1 MDPLATF
8 THPELDVAALGIALS
23 DAGFALAPPE
33 SFRRTVLDTFDGRL
47 HAAGLRLE
55 RVGGTEPELVITGG
69 GAAPA
74 QVPAGDTLPR
84 TADDLPAGPFR
95 ARIAPLLDIRVLL
108 PLVTVEGRR
117 TLATRRD
124 DDGKLRVTV
133 ALHDELEVGG
143 HPEIRLPGVAEVHE
157 LTGYGRD
164 ARKVAKLLPT
174 LGLAAAGGD
183 VASLAAEAAGTD
195 LTGVSG
201 SPTVELDPDE
211 PAVEAYRRVLT
222 NLLDVAEA
230 NRPGTIDDLDPEF
243 LHDLR
248 VAVRRSRSVLSQA
261 KGVLPPDV
269 RDIQTEELRWLGGV
283 TGPARDLDVYVIG
296 WAGYVAPLGD
306 DAAALDPVLAH
317 LERKRAAAHRD
328 LAKQLRSRRTTTFF
342 RRWRRDLDALV
353 VPAVPA
359 EGTADEAVPDA
370 ARPIAEVAAER
381 ITRAH
386 RRLVHHGRAIDAD
399 SPAGALHDLR
409 KDAKKLRYLL
419 ECFGGLYEPDARK
432 AFVKRLKA
440 LQDNLGEHQD
450 AEVHIEEVRTMADEL
465 LATEAVHAGT
475 LLAMGRLVAH
485 LEGVRLATRTT
496 FADRFADFDTKKTRK
511 ALDAVVDSAGQR

>member
-8 THPELDVAALGIALS
+8 THPELDVAALGISLG
-23 DAGFALAPPE
+23 DAGFVPSPPE

-55 RVGGTEPELVITGG
+55 RVGGAEPELVLTGG

-74 QVPAGDTLPR
+74 RVPADDTLPR

-95 ARIAPLLDIRVLL
+95 ARIAPVLDIRVLL

-117 TLATRRD
+117 TLVTKRD
-124 DDGKLRVTV
+124 DEGKLRVTV
-133 ALHDELEVGG
+133 ALHDQLEVEG

-157 LTGYGRD
+157 LTGYARD

-174 LGLAAAGGD
+174 LGLAPAGGD
-183 VASLAAEAAGTD
+183 VASLAAGAAGTD
-195 LTGVSG
+195 LAGVSG
-201 SPTVELDPDE
+201 SPTVDLEPDE

-269 RDIQTEELRWLGGV
+269 RDTQTEELRWLGGI
-283 TGPARDLDVYVIG
+283 TGPARDLDVYVLE
-296 WAGYVAPLGD
+296 WDGYVAPLGD

-317 LERKRAAAHRD
+317 LEQKRVAAYRD
-328 LAKQLRSRRTTTFF
+328 LAKQLRSRRTTTLL

-353 VPAVPA
+353 VPA
-359 EGTADEAVPDA
+359 EGTVNEAAPDA
-370 ARPIAEVAAER
+370 GRPVGEVAAER
-381 ITRAH
+381 ITKAH
-386 RRLVHHGRAIDAD
+386 RRLVTHGRAIDAD
-399 SPAGALHDLR
+399 SPAEALHDLR

-465 LATEAVHAGT
+465 VATEAVDAGT

-485 LEGVRLATRTT
+485 LEGVRVATRGG
-496 FADRFADFDTKKTRK
+496 FAERFADFDTKATRR
-511 ALDAVVDSAGQR
+511 ALDALLDSVGQR